1 MRPES
6 KKYFQIHIYKMLK
19 TKLTVL
25 SALVVAIMSV
35 SCEKFALDN
44 PVAKDPQ
51 PEETNEL
58 KFSVK
63 NLHNGENYRNKEGHK
78 DYNFL
83 GYGYDIMG
91 KYAHITSVKEPV
103 INTANFVKDHAGRF
117 TAIRV
122 LSSTFVSI
130 YAPDGEQFTRDLTSF
145 FLSDHKTCDFAY
157 FRGNISQPFPETRI
171 NSSKYLYGLYDLQVK
186 YKKLSLNAVGPR
198 LEFYITD
205 DFKSDC
211 QSLTAE
217 KLVEKYG
224 THTLLTLF
232 TGAKLSLDYQ
242 AEYTGSDRRNAVEN
256 SFRLGLSDCFGL
268 ISGFVDPLDRSTFKG
283 VAQPRITFEAIG
295 GDPSKISV
303 DERSANNPVVNT
315 TEWIESINEETA
327 RFVYLHDMNGLLPI
341 YNLISDTQKKEEVK
355 DYIDDY
361 IKRNVVKIK

>member
-1 MRPES
+1 
-6 KKYFQIHIYKMLK
+6 MLK

-145 FLSDHKTCDFAY
+145 FLSDHKTRDFAY
-157 FRGNISQPFPETRI
+157 FRGNISQPFPETQI

-186 YKKLSLNAVGPR
+186 YRKLSLNAVSPL

-217 KLVEKYG
+217 KLIEKYG

-242 AEYTGSDRRNAVEN
+242 AEYTGSDRRKAVEN

-268 ISGFVDPLDRSTFKG
+268 ISGFVDPLDRSTFEDI
-283 VAQPRITFEAIG
+283 AQPRITFEAIG
-295 GDPSKISV
+295 GDPSAISV
-303 DERSANNPVVNT
+303 DERSANNPVINM

-361 IKRNVVKIK
+361 LKRNVVKIK